1 MALAHAI
8 GKVEGT
14 YTRTKLV
21 IKRRAPDRG
30 WAAYCDGQDN
40 VVTLR
45 ASA

>member
-14 YTRTKLV
+14 YTRTLV